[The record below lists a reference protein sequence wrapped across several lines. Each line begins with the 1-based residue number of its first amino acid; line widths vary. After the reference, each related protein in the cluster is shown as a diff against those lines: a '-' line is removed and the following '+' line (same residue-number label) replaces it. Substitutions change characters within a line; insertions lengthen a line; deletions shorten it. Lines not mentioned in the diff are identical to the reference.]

1 MCVALPSDAF
11 HRLCFLMWSGNGF
24 AIADASQRPEFIF
37 RERFNLSADLR
48 DVLQDGAPDAPV
60 VPAGHGSPFAQAWR
74 NYIKSMFQKGFMY
87 RVSCNPSV
95 ILYIAENKTLAGKE
109 DRIYEGEAL
118 GRKIAVVV
126 FEDMDG
132 DLVRRVHRETLGMQ
146 QVLLS
151 IAEALQTLGGV
162 DMPAEPD
169 RTAAQTKLLLESRYE
184 HLEVLRFKCSVE
196 PGAPEPLVYSLADEV
211 HAETA
216 LALEVRAEHRTKM
229 MLARCL
235 QRHDELLDEETL
247 QIAWN
252 CNLVTLRARAAHHF
266 PVPPAPAAPIPRPC
280 ITHS

>member
-151 IAEALQTLGGV
+151 IAEILQTLAPELV
-162 DMPAEPD
+162 PVEPD
-169 RTAAQTKLLLESRYE
+169 RPPAQTELMFEALYE
-184 HLEVLRFKCSVE
+184 GMDILKYRCAVDDDAEDMH
-196 PGAPEPLVYSLADEV
+196 VYTLHDEAD
-211 HAETA
+211 AE
-216 LALEVRAEHRTKM
+216 LAL
-229 MLARCL
+229 
-235 QRHDELLDEETL
+235 
-247 QIAWN
+247 
-252 CNLVTLRARAAHHF
+252 
-266 PVPPAPAAPIPRPC
+266 
-280 ITHS
+280 TH